1 MNPSKYIEEFLAE
14 MVELLPNS
22 EYRKRGKCPVKEM
35 CDAAVKRGFTNLLI
49 FTEDN
54 TKKSVVIKEAPVTGL
69 WVVKLPYGPT
79 ARFKLTT
86 LVMPKKIRGHGT
98 PTGHRPELILNN
110 FNTRLGHR
118 MGRML
123 ACLFPYDPQFKGRQ
137 VATLLQLHRAAAW
150 SAWGC
155 SLDAWACSLGTHRV
169 TQGHCLGTQL
179 VTQLLSY
186 SPASLLARLP
196 THLLTHSSPGQ
207 VVTLHNQRD
216 FVFFRHHRYVFEQAA
231 PGREVKST
239 LQELG
244 PRFTLKLKSL
254 QLGIFDTQH
263 GEYEWKHKPE
273 LDTSRRR
280 FHM

>member
-54 TKKSVVIKEAPVTGL
+54 TKKNVVQKEAPVTGL

-137 VATLLQLHRAAAW
+137 VAALHLHRAAAW
-150 SAWGC
+150 MRGVAAWTRGVAAWTRGVAAWTRGVAAWTRGVAASARTG
-155 SLDAWACSLGTHRV
+155 SLRGHAARHSLT
-169 TQGHCLGTQL
+169 
-179 VTQLLSY
+179 
-186 SPASLLARLP
+186 
-196 THLLTHSSPGQ
+196 
-207 VVTLHNQRD
+207 
-216 FVFFRHHRYVFEQAA
+216 
-231 PGREVKST
+231 
-239 LQELG
+239 
-244 PRFTLKLKSL
+244 
-254 QLGIFDTQH
+254 
-263 GEYEWKHKPE
+263 
-273 LDTSRRR
+273 
-280 FHM
+280 

>member
-1 MNPSKYIEEFLAE
+1 MSPARACRLNGAALRALQVTTSMNPSKYIEEFLAE

-54 TKKSVVIKEAPVTGL
+54 TKKSVVMKEAPVTGL

-137 VATLLQLHRAAAW
+137 VATLHLHRPAAW
-150 SAWGC
+150 G
-155 SLDAWACSLGTHRV
+155 RV
-169 TQGHCLGTQL
+169 GLQPGHAQGHCVGTQL
-179 VTQLLSY
+179 
-186 SPASLLARLP
+186 A
-196 THLLTHSSPGQ
+196 THLLG
-207 VVTLHNQRD
+207 
-216 FVFFRHHRYVFEQAA
+216 
-231 PGREVKST
+231 
-239 LQELG
+239 
-244 PRFTLKLKSL
+244 FTYSL
-254 QLGIFDTQH
+254 TC
-263 GEYEWKHKPE
+263 
-273 LDTSRRR
+273 
-280 FHM
+280 